1 MTASRPTTKRTS
13 PSVSDGDIENKGGHR
28 MTDHQILALILLV
41 CVVLLVIGLRIMLIV
56 SREVRET
63 ITMSRLT
70 LDAVSKL
77 LQQQR

>member
-1 MTASRPTTKRTS
+1 
-13 PSVSDGDIENKGGHR
+13 